1 MNLPFFSCII
11 EKVQNTGPLGGVA
24 QLGERYTGSVEVM
37 GSSPTVSIF
46 LFSRKCCKQAFPVF
60 YFRFY
65 VFWFYISGFIFPDFY
80 IPVLCFWFFIRYQ
93 MYVFSYILEPDCIL
107 R

>member
-37 GSSPTVSIF
+37 GSNPTVSIF
-46 LFSRKCCKQAFPVF
+46 LFSRKCSKQAFPVF
-60 YFRFY
+60 Y
-65 VFWFYISGFIFPDFY
+65 
-80 IPVLCFWFFIRYQ
+80 FWFFIRYQ
-93 MYVFSYILEPDCIL
+93 MYVFFYILEPDCIL